1 MPSVV
6 SFSLFCGPEVM
17 FPLILAAY
25 FRIPFS
31 KNYYKTKFFF
41 FPSLFGELS
50 LLQFPSFCKWVDGRC
65 LSGQTCHLIF
75 WVQLELI
82 TKMNSFCVL
91 G

>member
-41 FPSLFGELS
+41 FPLFIWRAFFAS
-50 LLQFPSFCKWVDGRC
+50 VPILL
-65 LSGQTCHLIF
+65 
-75 WVQLELI
+75 
-82 TKMNSFCVL
+82 
-91 G
+91 

>member
-25 FRIPFS
+25 FHIPFS

-41 FPSLFGELS
+41 FSLFIWRAFFAS
-50 LLQFPSFCKWVDGRC
+50 VPILL
-65 LSGQTCHLIF
+65 
-75 WVQLELI
+75 
-82 TKMNSFCVL
+82 
-91 G
+91 